1 MVSLGR
7 PREFDRTAALDAAMQ
22 VFWRQG
28 FQGASLDDLL
38 LGMGIGRSSF
48 YAAFGSK
55 QSLFQEALHHYGEVM
70 LAGLQRDLATAPS
83 ARAFIEAVLLLP
95 AVEAGEHQ
103 PRGCLLMNS
112 AAEFGTRERAFCQD
126 VQESLGRFERL
137 FADAIRRGHLD
148 GSIARSADPDALGRF
163 LSSSLGGMRTMA
175 RGGTSAER
183 LRAMVPY
190 IMKSLT

>member
-1 MVSLGR
+1 
-7 PREFDRTAALDAAMQ
+7 MQ

-28 FQGASLDDLL
+28 FQGASLEDLL

-48 YAAFGSK
+48 YAAFGNK
-55 QSLFQEALHHYGEVM
+55 QSLFQEALHHYGDVM
-70 LAGLQRDLATAPS
+70 MAGLLRDLATAPTG
-83 ARAFIEAVLLLP
+83 RAFIEAVLLMP
-95 AVEAGEHQ
+95 ATEASEHE

-112 AAEFGTRERAFCQD
+112 AAEFGMREEMICRD
-126 VQESLGRFERL
+126 VQQSLQRFEGL
-137 FADAIRRGHLD
+137 FAEAIRHGQND

-190 IMKSLT
+190 IMKSLA